1 MMSAI
6 ASGLYLIAR
15 AGLLIGAAI
24 FVALLFVSI
33 GQSFWYAYRE
43 AMDYKFE
50 PKVRHFMFG
59 RMALLTWILI
69 ATDVCMFVAI
79 ALRTAWPA
87 IDS

>member
-1 MMSAI
+1 MMTAI

-15 AGLLIGAAI
+15 GGWLIGVVI
-24 FVALLFVSI
+24 FVVMTLVSI
-33 GQSFWYAYRE
+33 GQSFWLGYRE

-87 IDS
+87 IDG